1 VPYARDRFNA
11 ASFFLVFRFSHFV
24 STSMFSTLHFNF
36 KWWMVSRGGS
46 KHAKFNRCAGCNL
59 SSGRCLVQGNLA
71 SAKVLVPW
79 NNDNALS
86 YECW

>member
-1 VPYARDRFNA
+1 MLLHSSY
-11 ASFFLVFRFSHFV
+11 SFV
-24 STSMFSTLHFNF
+24 SDTLSQPPLFSTLHFNF
-36 KWWMVSRGGS
+36 KWWMVSHGGS

-59 SSGRCLVQGNLA
+59 YSGRCLVQGNLA